1 MEYFKYSNKE
11 VNHLKSKCEKLAQV
25 IDRIGYLEREIIPD
39 PFVALISSVAS
50 QQISGRAAESIWRKF
65 IGLIGEV
72 TPENILSK
80 RSEEIR
86 GCGFSSRKTE
96 YIIGIADAAKRG
108 VIDFDKLSRLDDEQV
123 KEMLVKLKGVGEWTA
138 DMILLFSLKRP
149 NILSYG
155 DSAIIKGLSKLH
167 EREKISK
174 EDFEYYKELYS
185 PYCSVASLYIWEL
198 QNTPK

>member
-11 VNHLKSKCEKLAQV
+11 INHLKSKCDKLAQV
-25 IDRIGYLEREIIPD
+25 IDRLGYLEREIIPD
-39 PFVALISSVAS
+39 PFVALVSSVAS

-65 IGLIGEV
+65 VGLIGKV
-72 TPENILSK
+72 TPGNILSK
-80 RSEEIR
+80 RYEEIR

-108 VIDFDKLSRLDDEQV
+108 VIDFGNLSSFDDEQV
-123 KEMLVKLKGVGEWTA
+123 KEMLVKIKGVGEWTA
-138 DMILLFSLKRP
+138 EMILLFSLRRP

-155 DSAIIKGLSKLH
+155 DSAIVKGLSKLH
-167 EREKISK
+167 GREKITK

-198 QNTPK
+198 